1 MAGSLGTHS
10 EVGRLR
16 QVVLHRPGLEIDR
29 LTPANCRALLFDDL
43 LWTERAQEDHDAF
56 ARVLAEHDVRVHYFG
71 ELFADVIAMPE
82 ARAFVLDRLCTAERY
97 GPALAASLRA
107 LCEDTEPGRLAEL
120 LIGGILPSDVSP
132 LHVSSLRWATL
143 QPDDFVLPPLPN
155 TLFQRDTAV
164 WLHDAVALS
173 PMAMPARRREALHQ
187 RAVYRF
193 HPLFAD
199 ARDKIVFGDADT
211 DPGGATIEGGDV
223 HVVGEGV
230 VLVGMG
236 ERTSPMAVESLALR
250 LFGGGHA
257 HTVVAVELPHSH
269 ATMHLD
275 TVLTMVDV
283 DAFVSYP
290 YLSPDHLEAW
300 VLRPSDDPATAVV
313 EQRRDLR
320 STLADVLELS
330 EVRVLSPGEGRHAA
344 LREQWDDGNNFL
356 ALAPGVVIGYD
367 RNTVTNTLLADNGFK
382 VLTIPGGELGRGRG
396 GARCM
401 TCPIERDPV

>member
-1 MAGSLGTHS
+1 
-10 EVGRLR
+10 V
-16 QVVLHRPGLEIDR
+16 
-29 LTPANCRALLFDDL
+29 
-43 LWTERAQEDHDAF
+43 
-56 ARVLAEHDVRVHYFG
+56 
-71 ELFADVIAMPE
+71 
-82 ARAFVLDRLCTAERY
+82 CTAERY

-107 LCEDTEPGRLAEL
+107 FAEDTEPGRLAEL

-132 LHVSSLRWATL
+132 LSVSSLRWATL
-143 QPDDFVLPPLPN
+143 HPDDFVLPPLPN

-193 HPLFAD
+193 HPLFAG
-199 ARDKIVFGDADT
+199 ARDRIVFGDADA
-211 DPGGATIEGGDV
+211 DPGEATIEGGDV

-250 LFGGGHA
+250 LFAGGYA
-257 HTVVAVELPHSH
+257 HTVLAVELPHSH
-269 ATMHLD
+269 ATMQLD

-330 EVRVLSPGEGRHAA
+330 EVRVLSPGEGRHSA